1 MGTLG
6 AAPAPSQL
14 GHLEQFSLV
23 SAFPAGDVPTAAVAG
38 VKEMAS
44 FLADLPCSNPRH
56 FSKLPDKE
64 IKVQDGTKAVKV
76 AYHVPRRDDEKQ
88 ITNDK
93 KPYILRFLERQ
104 WAVRTEAE
112 RESKVDSPKMKKK
125 KKTDF
130 MKKRASSDAPST
142 SSDPKTRRLS

>member
-1 MGTLG
+1 MFYLLNAQIET
-6 AAPAPSQL
+6 
-14 GHLEQFSLV
+14 
-23 SAFPAGDVPTAAVAG
+23 
-38 VKEMAS
+38 
-44 FLADLPCSNPRH
+44 
-56 FSKLPDKE
+56 
-64 IKVQDGTKAVKV
+64 QDGTKAVKV

-104 WAVRTEAE
+104 WAVRAEVE
-112 RESKVDSPKMKKK
+112 RESRVDSPRMKKK
-125 KKTDF
+125 KKIDV

>member
-1 MGTLG
+1 MLG
-6 AAPAPSQL
+6 SEL
-14 GHLEQFSLV
+14 ISL
-23 SAFPAGDVPTAAVAG
+23 DVNILHSHSSILYPNYVEP
-38 VKEMAS
+38 VLKQ
-44 FLADLPCSNPRH
+44 
-56 FSKLPDKE
+56 
-64 IKVQDGTKAVKV
+64 IKNNVQTQDGTKAVKV

-104 WAVRTEAE
+104 WAVRTEVE
-112 RESKVDSPKMKKK
+112 RESRVDSPRMKKK
-125 KKTDF
+125 KKIDV